1 MFIAKQVNYE
11 FDAEGIA
18 LRKLGKTLNL
28 MTLPFRGRGFRGFY
42 NFVIFI
48 VQVYPPTPPTDD
60 DVNVSCMVLDA
71 V

>member
-28 MTLPFRGRGFRGFY
+28 MTLGEGMSFLLKLIAACY
-42 NFVIFI
+42 
-48 VQVYPPTPPTDD
+48 
-60 DVNVSCMVLDA
+60 
-71 V
+71 